1 MSKAKVGVSMLYSLG
16 EPFNR
21 MVKKLSNQGTKY
33 IEVLDDGAHE
43 LDKKR
48 VNLLKEAAK
57 SYDLEYTVHAPFA
70 DINIASPSRPIL
82 DASMKRLV
90 QSLDFARDLDAKL
103 WVFHPG
109 ARTGI
114 TQFYPGSEWKQNMQS
129 IQELYAEAEQLGIS
143 IAIENLPAKY
153 WFLMKSPED
162 FRRFYKETAL
172 PIGIVLDL
180 GHAHLESQIQ
190 PFFNQLADKIIHIHA
205 SDNQG
210 VDDDH
215 LGVGYGTIDY
225 QWFAETL
232 KKLDYDQRVVI
243 ESCEHVPES
252 LQKLKA
258 LLN

>member
-21 MVKKLSNQGTKY
+21 MVKRLSNIGTKY
-33 IEVLDDGAHE
+33 IEVLDDGTHE

-57 SYDLEYTVHAPFA
+57 SYDIEFTVHAPFA
-70 DINIASPSRPIL
+70 DINIASPSRNIL
-82 DASMKRLV
+82 DASMKRLT
-90 QSLDFARDLDAKL
+90 QSLDYARALDAKL

-114 TQFYPGSEWKQNMQS
+114 TQFYPGSEWKQNTES
-129 IQELYAEAEQLGIS
+129 IKELYAEAEQLGVN

-162 FRRFYKETAL
+162 FNRFYKETGL
-172 PIGIVLDL
+172 KIGIVLDL
-180 GHAHLESQIQ
+180 GHANLEGQIQ

-205 SDNQG
+205 SDNMG

-215 LGVGYGTIDY
+215 LGVGYGKIDY
-225 QWFAETL
+225 KAFAETV
-232 KKLDYDQRVVI
+232 KKIGYDQRVIV
-243 ESCEHVPES
+243 ESCQHVPES
-252 LQKLKA
+252 LAKLKA

>member
-1 MSKAKVGVSMLYSLG
+1 
-16 EPFNR
+16 
-21 MVKKLSNQGTKY
+21 MVKRLSNIGTRY
-33 IEVLDDGAHE
+33 IEVLDDGTHE

-48 VNLLKEAAK
+48 VSLLKEAAK
-57 SYDLEYTVHAPFA
+57 SYEIEFTVHAPFA
-70 DINIASPSRPIL
+70 DINIASPSRSIL
-82 DASMKRLV
+82 DASMKRLT
-90 QSLDFARDLDAKL
+90 QSLDYARALDAKL

-114 TQFYPGSEWKQNMQS
+114 TQFYPGSEWKQNTQS
-129 IQELYAEAEQLGIS
+129 IQELYAEAEQLGVN

-162 FRRFYKETAL
+162 FNRFYKETGL
-172 PIGIVLDL
+172 KIGIVLDI
-180 GHAHLESQIQ
+180 GHANLEGQIQ

-205 SDNQG
+205 SDNMG

-215 LGVGYGTIDY
+215 LGVGYGKIDY
-225 QWFAETL
+225 NQFAETL
-232 KKLDYDQRVVI
+232 KKLDYDQRVVV
-243 ESCEHVPES
+243 ESCQHVPES

>member
-1 MSKAKVGVSMLYSLG
+1 MSKAKIGVSMLYSLG

-21 MVKKLSNQGTKY
+21 MVKRLSNEGTRY

-70 DINIASPSRPIL
+70 DINIASPSRSIL
-82 DASMKRLV
+82 AASLKRLN

-114 TQFYPGSEWKQNMQS
+114 TQFYPGAEWKQNTES
-129 IQELYAEAEQLGIS
+129 IKELYAEAEQLGVN

-153 WFLMKSPED
+153 WFLMKNPED
-162 FRRFYKETAL
+162 FRRFYKETSL

-190 PFFNQLADKIIHIHA
+190 PFFNELADKIIHIHA
-205 SDNQG
+205 SDNTG

-225 QWFAETL
+225 GWFAETL
-232 KKLDYDQRVVI
+232 KKLDYDQRVVV
-243 ESCEHVPES
+243 ESCSHVPES
-252 LQKLKA
+252 LKKLKA

>member
-21 MVKKLSNQGTKY
+21 MVKRLSNIGTRY
-33 IEVLDDGAHE
+33 IEVLDDGTHE

-57 SYDLEYTVHAPFA
+57 SYDLEFTVHAPFA
-70 DINIASPSRPIL
+70 DINIASPSRTIL
-82 DASMKRLV
+82 DASMKRLT
-90 QSLDFARDLDAKL
+90 QSLDFTRALDAKL

-114 TQFYPGSEWKQNMQS
+114 TQFYPGSEWKQNTES
-129 IQELYAEAEQLGIS
+129 IQELYAEAEQLGVN
-143 IAIENLPAKY
+143 IALENLPAKY
-153 WFLMKSPED
+153 WFLMRSPED
-162 FRRFYKETAL
+162 FNRFYKETGL
-172 PIGIVLDL
+172 KIGIVLDL
-180 GHAHLESQIQ
+180 GHANLEAQIQ

-205 SDNQG
+205 SDNMG

-215 LGVGYGTIDY
+215 LGVGYGKIDY
-225 QWFAETL
+225 NAFAETI
-232 KKLDYDQRVVI
+232 KKLDYDQRVIV
-243 ESCEHVPES
+243 ESCSHVPES
-252 LQKLKA
+252 IAKLKA

>member
-21 MVKKLSNQGTKY
+21 MLKRLSREGTRY

-48 VNLLKEAAK
+48 VALLKEAAK
-57 SYDLEYTVHAPFA
+57 SYDLEFTVHAPFA
-70 DINIASPSRPIL
+70 DINIASPSRTIL
-82 DASMKRLV
+82 DASMKRLTK
-90 QSLDFARDLDAKL
+90 SLDYARALDAKL

-109 ARTGI
+109 AKTGI
-114 TQFYPGSEWKQNMQS
+114 TQFYPGAEWKQNTQS
-129 IQELYAEAEQLGIS
+129 IQELYAEAEQIGLN

-153 WFLMKSPED
+153 WFLMNCPED
-162 FRRFYKETAL
+162 FNRFYKETNL
-172 PIGIVLDL
+172 PIGIVLDI
-180 GHAHLESQIQ
+180 GHAHLENQIQ

-205 SDNQG
+205 SDNKG
-210 VDDDH
+210 DDDNH
-215 LGVGYGTIDY
+215 LGIGDGTIDY
-225 QWFAETL
+225 DWFAETL

-243 ESCEHVPES
+243 ESCQRVPES